1 MKESYSV
8 VLLFGGVSSEHDI
21 SCMSAQTFMNAMEAD
36 GGYTVYPVYIDREGA
51 WFLYEGD
58 KRALRQAPLEEYR
71 TPVAIL
77 PGLGKDCF
85 LLLGDEGPQ
94 SLTVDVVI
102 PVLHGLNGEDGTV
115 QGLLEMARIPYVG
128 CGVLASALGMDKVY
142 TKKIV
147 AELGIRQA
155 AFVDLRRGEILDAMD
170 TAVQKVEAAFAY
182 PVFVKPSRAGSSVGV
197 TKASNRQELMD
208 GLRKAAKEDRRV
220 LVEEFIQ
227 GREVECAVLGGEDP
241 KVANVGEI
249 LAAAEF
255 YDFDAKYVNA
265 ESKTVVPAD
274 ICESARQE
282 IRRDARAIFQ
292 AIDGSGL
299 ARVDFFIEQKSGE
312 VIFNEINTFPGFT
325 NISMYP
331 MLWQAEG
338 LSVEE
343 QVRELIQI
351 AIERKPLYGA

>member
-1 MKESYSV
+1 MMESCSV

-21 SCMSAQTFMNAMEAD
+21 SCMSAQTFMNAMEAEK
-36 GGYTVYPVYIDREGA
+36 GYTVYPVYIDRQGA

-71 TPVAIL
+71 TPVAVL
-77 PGLGKDCF
+77 PGLGKDSF
-85 LLLGDEGPQ
+85 LLLGDDGPQ

-115 QGLLEMARIPYVG
+115 QGLLEMARVPYVG
-128 CGVLASALGMDKVY
+128 CGVLASALAMDKVY

-155 AFVDLRRGEILDAMD
+155 AYVDLTRKEIFDSPEQAAL
-170 TAVQKVEAAFAY
+170 KVEEAFSY

-197 TKASNRQELMD
+197 TKAANREELIA
-208 GLRKAAKEDRRV
+208 GLHKAAKEDRRV
-220 LVEEFIQ
+220 LVEEFIK
-227 GREVECAVLGGEDP
+227 GREVECAVLGAETP
-241 KVANVGEI
+241 KAANVGVI
-249 LAAAEF
+249 LSAAEL
-255 YDFDAKYVNA
+255 YDFVAQNRNA

-274 ICESARQE
+274 LPEETRQE
-282 IRRDARAIFQ
+282 IRKDALAIFQ
-292 AIDGSGL
+292 GIDGSGL
-299 ARVDFFIEQKSGE
+299 SRVDFFVEQATGE

-331 MLWQAEG
+331 MLWEAEG
-338 LSVEE
+338 LSVGE
-343 QVRELIQI
+343 QIRELIQI
-351 AIERKPLYGA
+351 ALERKPLYGA

>member
-1 MKESYSV
+1 M
-8 VLLFGGVSSEHDI
+8 
-21 SCMSAQTFMNAMEAD
+21 Q
-36 GGYTVYPVYIDREGA
+36 DRE
-51 WFLYEGD
+51 
-58 KRALRQAPLEEYR
+58 
-71 TPVAIL
+71 VA
-77 PGLGKDCF
+77 
-85 LLLGDEGPQ
+85 
-94 SLTVDVVI
+94 
-102 PVLHGLNGEDGTV
+102 
-115 QGLLEMARIPYVG
+115 
-128 CGVLASALGMDKVY
+128 
-142 TKKIV
+142 
-147 AELGIRQA
+147 
-155 AFVDLRRGEILDAMD
+155 
-170 TAVQKVEAAFAY
+170 
-182 PVFVKPSRAGSSVGV
+182 
-197 TKASNRQELMD
+197 
-208 GLRKAAKEDRRV
+208 
-220 LVEEFIQ
+220 
-227 GREVECAVLGGEDP
+227 CAVLGGEDP
-241 KVANVGEI
+241 KAANVGEI